1 MAYRKDIEE
10 LLTTKDLIDELI
22 TLAHKLDPWYD
33 VRQIKW
39 YDVSVWSKEE
49 DAKRLFDIMDDGTI
63 WYDDTHIAPPEA
75 LKIVLDIQEQQRKI
89 IDWVDKVANSR

>member
-1 MAYRKDIEE
+1 MACHKDIEE

-39 YDVSVWSKEE
+39 YDVSVWSKEG
-49 DAKRLFDIMDDGTI
+49 AKRLFDIMDDETI

-75 LKIVLDIQEQQRKI
+75 LTIVLDIQEQQRKI